1 MTREEA
7 AYLVYHEPERAID
20 LLVALSEAVVRLEAR
35 VAELERKI
43 AQLTKDSSNSSKPPS
58 SDGPAAK
65 ARPRPPIKSK
75 KRRPGGQPGHKGKT
89 REILPVEQVDEM
101 IEVFPTVCE
110 GCGKPVG
117 TETRDCVVVGEP
129 ERRQV
134 TEIPPVQPHVTEYRL
149 HSLQCPCGTITKAA
163 APPIAQS
170 AFGTRIQG
178 IAAYLTACHRVSRR
192 GLQEIFST
200 IFGVS
205 ICLGSVCNHLQE
217 VSRAVAAGCEKIKDS
232 LPKQPVLNVDESG
245 WKTKGLSRWL
255 WVFVTPILAYF
266 HVAQSRGSK
275 VLKEILGQSF
285 SGVLCS
291 DMFSAY
297 KTYHKGLRQYCWAHI
312 IRTIKGLKHM
322 CRSPD
327 AVRFAQWMLA
337 EAGRMFGVW
346 HAFLQDRIDR
356 ETLVRKTVPIRARM
370 AHCLQQYTH
379 SQDREVATTAK
390 SLLKHW
396 EGLFTFLDIKG
407 VEPTNNSAERGIRPA
422 VQWRK
427 NCYGNQSAEGEL
439 LTSRLLT
446 TTRTCILQGRNPLNF
461 IVDSILA
468 YRAGTTPPSLVP
480 DTR

>member
-20 LLVALSEAVVRLEAR
+20 LLVALSEAVERLDAR

-58 SDGPAAK
+58 TDGPAGK
-65 ARPRPPIKSK
+65 ARPRPPIKCR
-75 KRRPGGQPGHKGKT
+75 KRRAGGQPGHKGKT
-89 REILPVEQVDEM
+89 REMLPVEEVDEVVD
-101 IEVFPTVCE
+101 VFPPACD
-110 GCGKPVG
+110 GCGALLNLQDG
-117 TETRDCVVVGEP
+117 DCTVVGEP

-134 TEIPPVQPHVTEYRL
+134 TDIPPIQPHVTEYLL
-149 HSLQCPCGTITKAA
+149 HNLRCPCGATTKAA
-163 APPIAQS
+163 VAPVAQS
-170 AFGTRIQG
+170 AFGPRIQG

-205 ICLGSVCNHLQE
+205 ICLGSVCNHLEE
-217 VSRAVAAGCEKIKDS
+217 VGRTLAGSCEQIKES
-232 LPKQPVLNVDESG
+232 LPNQAVLNVDESG
-245 WKTKGLSRWL
+245 WKTKGIGRWL
-255 WVFVTPILAYF
+255 WIFVTPLLAYF

-275 VLKEILGQSF
+275 VLKEILGESF

-327 AVRFAQWMLA
+327 AVRFAKWMLA
-337 EAGRMFGVW
+337 EAGRMFAVW
-346 HAFLQDRIDR
+346 HAFRQDQIDR

-379 SQDREVATTAK
+379 SQDREVSRTAK
-390 SLLKHW
+390 GLLKHW
-396 EGLFTFLDIKG
+396 DGLFTFLELPG

-427 NCYGNQSAEGEL
+427 NCYGNQSEQGEL

-446 TTRTCILQGRNPLNF
+446 VTRTCFLQGKNPLEF

-468 YRAGTTPPSLVP
+468 YRAGTTPPSLMP
-480 DTR
+480 DTP

>member
-20 LLVALSEAVVRLEAR
+20 LLVALSEAVEKLEAR

-43 AQLTKDSSNSSKPPS
+43 AELTKDSFNSSKPPS

-75 KRRPGGQPGHKGKT
+75 KRRPGGQPGHKGKN
-89 REILPVEQVDEM
+89 REILPAEHVDEV

-110 GCGKPVG
+110 GCGEPVG
-117 TETRDCVVVGEP
+117 TDTGDCIVVGEP

-134 TEIPPVQPHVTEYRL
+134 TEIPPIQPHVTEYRL
-149 HSLQCPCGTITKAA
+149 HSLQCHCGRITKAP
-163 APPIAQS
+163 APPVAQS
-170 AFGTRIQG
+170 AFGPRIQG

-192 GLQEIFST
+192 GLQDIFST

-205 ICLGSVCNHLQE
+205 ICLGSVCNHLEE
-217 VSRAVAAGCEKIKDS
+217 VSRTVAAGCEKIKDS
-232 LPKQPVLNVDESG
+232 LPQQPVLNVDESG
-245 WKTKGLSRWL
+245 WKTKGVSRWL
-255 WVFVTPILAYF
+255 WVFVTPVLAYF
-266 HVAQSRGSK
+266 HIAQSRGSK
-275 VLKEILGQSF
+275 VLKEILGESF

-291 DMFSAY
+291 DMYSAY
-297 KTYHKGLRQYCWAHI
+297 KKYHKGLRQYCWAHI
-312 IRTIKGLKHM
+312 IRNIRGLKHM

-327 AVRFAQWMLA
+327 AVRFSKWMLA
-337 EAGRMFGVW
+337 ETGRMFGVW
-346 HAFLQDRIDR
+346 NAFLQDRIDR

-370 AHCLQQYTH
+370 AHCLRQYMQ
-379 SQDREVATTAK
+379 SKDREVAKTAK
-390 SLLKHW
+390 CLLKTW
-396 EGLFTFLDIKG
+396 DGLFTFLQLEG

-446 TTRTCILQGRNPLNF
+446 VTRTCILQGRNPLNF

-468 YRAGTTPPSLVP
+468 FRAGTTPPSLLPV
-480 DTR
+480 TL

>member
-20 LLVALSEAVVRLEAR
+20 LLVALSEAVEKLEAR

-43 AQLTKDSSNSSKPPS
+43 AELTKDSSNSSKPPS
-58 SDGPAAK
+58 SDGPGAK

-75 KRRPGGQPGHKGKT
+75 KRRPGGQTGHKGKT
-89 REILPVEQVDEM
+89 REILPVEHVDEV

-110 GCGKPVG
+110 GCGEPVG
-117 TETRDCVVVGEP
+117 TETRDCIVVGEP

-134 TEIPPVQPHVTEYRL
+134 TEIPPLQPHVTEYRL
-149 HSLQCPCGTITKAA
+149 HSLQCHCGRITKAP
-163 APPIAQS
+163 APPVAQS
-170 AFGTRIQG
+170 AFGPRIQG

-192 GLQEIFST
+192 GLKEIFST

-205 ICLGSVCNHLQE
+205 ICLGSVCNHLEE
-217 VSRAVAAGCEKIKDS
+217 VSRTLAPGCEKIKDS

-245 WKTKGLSRWL
+245 WKTKGVSRWL
-255 WVFVTPILAYF
+255 WVFVTPVLAYF

-297 KTYHKGLRQYCWAHI
+297 KKYHKGLRQYCWAHI
-312 IRTIKGLKHM
+312 IRNIKGLKHM

-327 AVRFAQWMLA
+327 AVRFATWMLA

-346 HAFLQDRIDR
+346 NAFLQDRIDR
-356 ETLVRKTVPIRARM
+356 ETLVRKTAPIRARM
-370 AHCLQQYTH
+370 AHCLRQYMQ
-379 SQDREVATTAK
+379 SQDREVTKTAK
-390 SLLKHW
+390 GLLKNW
-396 EGLFTFLDIKG
+396 DGLFTFLQLEG
-407 VEPTNNSAERGIRPA
+407 VEPTNNSAERAIRPA

-446 TTRTCILQGRNPLNF
+446 VTRTCILQGRNPLNF

-468 YRAGTTPPSLVP
+468 FRAGTTPPSLLPV
-480 DTR
+480 TL

>member
-20 LLVALSEAVVRLEAR
+20 LLVTLSEAVERLEAR

-43 AQLTKDSSNSSKPPS
+43 AQLTRDSSNSSKPPS
-58 SDGPAAK
+58 SDGPAVK
-65 ARPRPPIKSK
+65 ARPRPPMKSK

-89 REILPVEQVDEM
+89 RMMVPVEMVDEV
-101 IEVFPTVCE
+101 IDVFPNACE
-110 GCGKPVG
+110 GCQAPLSIQSG
-117 TETRDCVVVGEP
+117 DCAVVGEP

-134 TEIPPVQPHVTEYRL
+134 TDIPPVQPHVTEYRL
-149 HSLQCPCGTITKAA
+149 HSLECPCGTTTRAA
-163 APPIAQS
+163 IPPAAQS
-170 AFGTRIQG
+170 AFGPRIQG

-205 ICLGSVCNHLQE
+205 ICLGSVCNHLEE
-217 VSRAVAAGCEKIKDS
+217 VGRTLADECERIKES
-232 LPKQPVLNVDESG
+232 LTMQPVLNVDESG
-245 WKTKGLSRWL
+245 WKTKGIGRWL
-255 WVFVTPILAYF
+255 WVFVTPMIAYF
-266 HVAQSRGSK
+266 HVAKSRGSK
-275 VLKEILGQSF
+275 VLKEVLGESF

-312 IRTIKGLKHM
+312 IRTLKGLKHM

-327 AVRFAQWMLA
+327 AVRFAKWMLA

-346 HAFLQDRIDR
+346 HAFRQDRIDR

-370 AHCLQQYTH
+370 AHCLQQYSL
-379 SQDREVATTAK
+379 SQDCEVAKTAK
-390 SLLKHW
+390 GLLKHW
-396 EGLFTFLDIKG
+396 DGLFTFLDIHG

-427 NCYGNQSAEGEL
+427 NCYGNQSEQGEL

-446 TTRTCILQGRNPLNF
+446 VTRTCILQEKNPLDF

-468 YRAGTTPPSLVP
+468 HREGTTPPSLLP
-480 DTR
+480 DAI